1 MRPWLPAAL
10 ALLAAATAAR
20 GGVTGSITLRGHA
33 AQGGGRFG
41 MPDER
46 ALDELLQ
53 INAAGFPMGEEAM
66 LLNGS
71 LNLIRSDTFGL
82 RPYRSS
88 GIGWSVSSGFLPL
101 RGYPLTLFANGG
113 ASAGDAG
120 SGICCGSTQQLLG
133 FGGRLNLPALRA
145 RPAIRASYEQR
156 ESDVLLGGITVHE
169 QRRTIGSGLSWFTG
183 QDRIDVEARRE
194 ELRSTA
200 GDSIQHTLGA
210 TVGTPDRQ
218 TTLSGTDTRSTAPG
232 ADSRA
237 EDGATLT
244 HRQRWSDLVSTQ
256 HAASVVQTSY
266 LGVTGR
272 REEITSGATVRPMR
286 ARDFVLDA
294 DVQGSWQ
301 NLSGA
306 PLQPGEQGNSRGM
319 GAGLRGAYGIL
330 FGNDRLLLGT
340 GAHWD
345 RFAGN
350 IEISGDRFALFSSLG
365 YTLARVE
372 KLRADLRYA
381 ITGVLAPDTR
391 GGRRLENNAQLLAT
405 YQLTERTQL
414 EAQGA
419 LTDQVQEVF
428 VLSEGKAGV
437 QKDRN
442 WSALFR
448 VTRALALGSARAD
461 VSYSRGRSFREGDLF
476 LALLP
481 VSREIVSAGAGL
493 SLPLNYRATFDARV
507 QASRTSLEAGPAIAS
522 VSGGASM
529 VVRFG
534 KINLRGDY
542 TFEAGSLYGSS
553 TFRHQIDVA
562 FVRPFEVLR

>member
-1 MRPWLPAAL
+1 MRPWLPSI
-10 ALLAAATAAR
+10 ALLALATAAR

-41 MPDER
+41 MADER

-53 INAAGFPMGEEAM
+53 INAAGFPLGDDAM

-71 LNLIRSDTFGL
+71 LNLIRSDTFGA
-82 RPYRSS
+82 RPFRSS

-120 SGICCGSTQQLLG
+120 SGICCGSTQQLFG
-133 FGGRLNLPALRA
+133 FGGRLNLPAQRS

-156 ESDVLLGGITVHE
+156 ESDVLLGGLTVHE
-169 QRRTIGSGLSWFTG
+169 QRRTLGSGLSWFTG
-183 QDRIDVEARRE
+183 QDRVDVEARRE
-194 ELRSTA
+194 ELHSTA

-210 TVGTPDRQ
+210 TMGTPDRQ

-232 ADSRA
+232 ADSRS
-237 EDGATLT
+237 EDGANLT

-256 HAASVVQTSY
+256 HGASVVQTSY
-266 LGVTGR
+266 LGVVGR
-272 REEITSGATVRPMR
+272 REEITSAATVRPMR
-286 ARDFVLDA
+286 ARDFTIDA
-294 DVQGSWQ
+294 DVQGSLEQ
-301 NLSGA
+301 LSGGTT
-306 PLQPGEQGNSRGM
+306 QQNSGKSA
-319 GAGLRGAYGIL
+319 GGGLRGAYGIL

-345 RFAGN
+345 RLEGGFGL
-350 IEISGDRFALFSSLG
+350 SGDRFALFSSLG
-365 YTLARVE
+365 YTLARVD
-372 KLRADLRYA
+372 KLRTDIRYT

-391 GGRRLENNAQLLAT
+391 GGRRIENATQLLAT
-405 YQLTERTQL
+405 YQATQRTQL
-414 EAQGA
+414 EAQA
-419 LTDQVQEVF
+419 SFIDQVQEVI
-428 VLSEGKAGV
+428 VISEGKAGV

-448 VTRALALGSARAD
+448 VTRMLALGSARAD
-461 VSYSRGRSFREGDLF
+461 VSYSRGRSFREGELF
-476 LALLP
+476 VALLP
-481 VSREIVSAGAGL
+481 VSREVLSSGAGL
-493 SLPLNYRATFDARV
+493 SLPLNYRATLDARV
-507 QASRTSLEAGPAIAS
+507 QASRTSLEAGPAINS
-522 VSGGASM
+522 LSGGASM
-529 VVRFG
+529 VMRFG
-534 KINLRGDY
+534 KVNLRADY
-542 TFEAGSLYGSS
+542 TFEAGSIYGSS